1 MPTRKSSFLRISLI
15 LYITL
20 FTLISCSSNDQM
32 LWGRRL
38 PETRLLIER
47 ADFSFLRHID
57 FEKEKLTEVL
67 KLGREAPYYF
77 HFIFKELELRSIAGD
92 MSQLAWKR
100 GSGYVKEEAGL
111 LLLAEAAARDE
122 YQLLEE
128 LAEEYVTLFEGF
140 KHIYQAKRYLIEA
153 LYWQQR
159 DEEVLESLERLK
171 VFDSLAYGSDPE
183 LLLFQAV
190 SSCRL
195 VLAGWED
202 LFISLFS
209 IAPASSIHQR
219 AFSFLRLKNRHL
231 QFSPEIFSLFQTRV
245 LLYSGKQK
253 EAVDILTE
261 KLSNID
267 SKVLKDLLT
276 EISNAF
282 FAAKRFRQGS
292 EFFLGIAAKLTG
304 ESRLGAREMA
314 ARLLRKAGD
323 HSRAVT
329 ILKEVVELSAESNRK
344 DRAIWYILDI
354 SLSKGP
360 ENILAVLSQYAP
372 LWQQSDYFD
381 DILGKLISRWVAGRN
396 WINLRG
402 LYRSLN
408 NLVSGHIQARL
419 AFILARAETYGYV
432 PPGPVIKEKVELLEE
447 AAACNS
453 TGYYGLIASV
463 LLDEKTI
470 VELKPVE
477 QATRKKES
485 LLEDSL
491 SGPEE
496 LAAGF
501 FRFGLPLYG
510 YRIVREHRDSFSPAN
525 ILGAAEELNRAGFF
539 LESIRL
545 MNLYKSRLKTT
556 GQHILTPEACRL
568 LYPTAFIGDITEQ
581 SRSESFPAMVFLA
594 LVREESHFDA
604 HIVSHAGAVGL
615 AQLMVSTAEDMA
627 RLLKIKNPDLRDP
640 HTNLVLGT
648 KHFGRLLRRLE
659 SIPKA
664 LLAYN
669 AGLSRLRQ
677 WERTFSDL
685 PIELLVEA
693 LPYQESR
700 HYLRKILV
708 SSIYYSY
715 LYRGVSPK
723 ETIKLFFPKA
733 FNK

>member
-1 MPTRKSSFLRISLI
+1 
-15 LYITL
+15 
-20 FTLISCSSNDQM
+20 M

-47 ADFSFLRHID
+47 ANFSFLRHID
-57 FEKEKLTEVL
+57 FEKEKLSEVL

-77 HFIFKELELRSIAGD
+77 HFIFKELGLRSIAGD
-92 MSQLAWKR
+92 MTQLAWKW
-100 GSGYVKEEAGL
+100 GKGYLKEEAGL
-111 LLLAEAAARDE
+111 LLLAEAAAREE

-128 LAEEYVTLFEGF
+128 LAEKYVALFEGF
-140 KHIYQAKRYLIEA
+140 KHIYQAKRFLIEA
-153 LYWQQR
+153 LYWQQM
-159 DEEVLESLERLK
+159 DEEVLESLEWLK
-171 VFDSLAYGSDPE
+171 AFDSLAYGSDPE

-195 VLAGWED
+195 ALAGWED

-219 AFSFLRLKNRHL
+219 AFSFLRLNNRHL
-231 QFSPEIFSLFQTRV
+231 RFSPEIFSFFQTRV

-261 KLSNID
+261 KLSDID
-267 SKVLKDLLT
+267 PEVLKDLFT

-282 FAAKRFRQGS
+282 FAANRFRQGS
-292 EFFLGIAAKLTG
+292 EFFLEVSAKLSD

-323 HSRAVT
+323 HNRAAAMLT
-329 ILKEVVELSAESNRK
+329 EVVELSEDSSRK
-344 DRAIWYILDI
+344 DRAIWYLLDM
-354 SLSKGP
+354 SLAKSRGS
-360 ENILAVLSQYAP
+360 ILAVLSQYAP
-372 LWQQSDYFD
+372 LWQQGDYFD

-408 NLVSGHIQARL
+408 HLASGPIQARL
-419 AFILARAETYGYV
+419 AFILARAQTHGYLPSDQGV
-432 PPGPVIKEKVELLEE
+432 EERVELLEE
-447 AAACNS
+447 AVKRNP
-453 TGYYGLIASV
+453 TGYYGLIAAM
-463 LLDEKTI
+463 LLGKGTI
-470 VELKPVE
+470 VELEPAE
-477 QATRKKES
+477 PEKKGS
-485 LLEDSL
+485 RLEGSIT
-491 SGPEE
+491 GPEK

-501 FRFGLPLYG
+501 FRFGLPIYG
-510 YRIVREHRDSFSPAN
+510 YRIVREHRDFFSPAN
-525 ILGAAEELNRAGFF
+525 ILGAAQELNRAGLF

-545 MNLYKSRLKTT
+545 MNLYKFGLKST
-556 GQHILTPEACRL
+556 GRNILTPEACRL
-568 LYPTAFIGDITEQ
+568 LYPTAFITDIAEL
-581 SRSESFPAMVFLA
+581 SRSEGFPATVFLA

-627 RLLKIKNPDLRDP
+627 RLLKMKNPDLRDP
-640 HTNLVLGT
+640 HTNLALGAE
-648 KHFGRLLRRLE
+648 HFSRLLNRLE

-669 AGLSRLRQ
+669 AGLSRLRH

-708 SSIYYSY
+708 SSIYYGY
-715 LYRGVSPK
+715 LYRGVSP
-723 ETIKLFFPKA
+723 EDTVRLFFPKT
-733 FNK
+733 FKK